1 MGGGAAMPAAQ
12 VTDKSDRVG
21 NRAGPRQP
29 PSSVALSNDM
39 PRASVARWG
48 WSNSSRNFNS
58 EVQNIPEEY
67 FDLGNFKC
75 KFVLAILFGVRSLS
89 Q

>member
-1 MGGGAAMPAAQ
+1 M
-12 VTDKSDRVG
+12 TKTI
-21 NRAGPRQP
+21 
-29 PSSVALSNDM
+29 LSRKILSLLVREKCAFHG
-39 PRASVARWG
+39 RASVARLG

-58 EVQNIPEEY
+58 EMQNIPEEY